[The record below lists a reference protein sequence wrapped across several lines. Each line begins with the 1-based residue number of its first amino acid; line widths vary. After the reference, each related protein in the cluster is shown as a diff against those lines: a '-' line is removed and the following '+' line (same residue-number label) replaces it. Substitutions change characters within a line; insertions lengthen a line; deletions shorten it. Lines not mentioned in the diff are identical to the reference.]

1 MDNINLRKKPGA
13 FNAFPLGTAL
23 VSAAF
28 ALGAV
33 SLTLLL
39 RSDSSSVMSIST
51 CAVTDLWL
59 CFALLI
65 LAQALCIIM
74 PCARVLTAVFAV
86 LTGADAELISY
97 SYSEFALFSPEFFAL
112 FGVIFAFSAAGV
124 YACDRAFTLSPKLRA
139 FIRADRRLRY
149 ELNLF
154 CAVFATLMLA
164 AIVSAALFIL

>member
-1 MDNINLRKKPGA
+1 MDNIDLRKKPGA

-51 CAVTDLWL
+51 YAVTDLWL

-154 CAVFATLMLA
+154 CAVFAALMLA
-164 AIVSAALFIL
+164 VIVSAALFIL

>member
-1 MDNINLRKKPGA
+1 MDNIDLRKKSGA
-13 FNAFPLGTAL
+13 SRAFPLGTAL

-154 CAVFATLMLA
+154 CAVFAALMLA

>member
-1 MDNINLRKKPGA
+1 MDNIDLRKKPGA

>member
-1 MDNINLRKKPGA
+1 MDNIDLRKKPGA

-28 ALGAV
+28 ALGAA

-39 RSDSSSVMSIST
+39 RSDSSGVMSIST
-51 CAVTDLWL
+51 YDVTDLWL
-59 CFALLI
+59 CFVLLV

-74 PCARVLTAVFAV
+74 PGARMLTAVLAV
-86 LTGADAELISY
+86 LSGADAVLISY
-97 SYSEFALFSPEFFAL
+97 YYSGLTLFSPEFFAL
-112 FGVIFAFSAAGV
+112 CGVIFAFSAADV
-124 YACDRAFTLSPKLRA
+124 YASDSAFALSPKLRA

-154 CAVFATLMLA
+154 CAVFAALILA
-164 AIVSAALFIL
+164 AIFSAMLFIL

>member
-1 MDNINLRKKPGA
+1 MDNIDLRKKSGVSH
-13 FNAFPLGTAL
+13 AFPLGTAL

-39 RSDSSSVMSIST
+39 RSDSRGVMSISRY
-51 CAVTDLWL
+51 AVTDLWL
-59 CFALLI
+59 CFALLV

-74 PCARVLTAVFAV
+74 PCTRVLTAVFAV
-86 LTGADAELISY
+86 LAGADAELISY

-112 FGVIFAFSAAGV
+112 CGVIFVFSAAGV

-154 CAVFATLMLA
+154 CAVFAALMLA
-164 AIVSAALFIL
+164 AVISAALFIL

>member
-1 MDNINLRKKPGA
+1 MDNIDLRKKPGA

-97 SYSEFALFSPEFFAL
+97 YYSGLTLFSPEFFAL

-154 CAVFATLMLA
+154 CAVFAALMLA

>member
-1 MDNINLRKKPGA
+1 MDNIDLRKKPGA

-124 YACDRAFTLSPKLRA
+124 YACDRAFMLSPKLRA

-154 CAVFATLMLA
+154 CSVFAALMLA

>member
-1 MDNINLRKKPGA
+1 
-13 FNAFPLGTAL
+13 
-23 VSAAF
+23 
-28 ALGAV
+28 
-33 SLTLLL
+33 
-39 RSDSSSVMSIST
+39 
-51 CAVTDLWL
+51 
-59 CFALLI
+59 
-65 LAQALCIIM
+65 
-74 PCARVLTAVFAV
+74 ARVLTAVFAV

-139 FIRADRRLRY
+139 FIRTDRRLRY

-154 CAVFATLMLA
+154 CAVFAALMLA

>member
-1 MDNINLRKKPGA
+1 MDNIDLRKKPGA

-39 RSDSSSVMSIST
+39 RSNSSSVMSIST

-86 LTGADAELISY
+86 LTGADAVLISY
-97 SYSEFALFSPEFFAL
+97 YYSGLTLFSPEFFAL

-154 CAVFATLMLA
+154 CAVFAALMLA
-164 AIVSAALFIL
+164 AIVSVALFIL

>member
-1 MDNINLRKKPGA
+1 
-13 FNAFPLGTAL
+13 
-23 VSAAF
+23 
-28 ALGAV
+28 
-33 SLTLLL
+33 
-39 RSDSSSVMSIST
+39 MSIST

-97 SYSEFALFSPEFFAL
+97 SYSEFFAL

-154 CAVFATLMLA
+154 CAVFAALMLA

>member
-1 MDNINLRKKPGA
+1 MDNIDLRKKSGA

-51 CAVTDLWL
+51 YAVTDLLL

-154 CAVFATLMLA
+154 CAVFAALMLA

>member
-1 MDNINLRKKPGA
+1 MDNIDLRKKPGA

-65 LAQALCIIM
+65 LVQALCIIM
-74 PCARVLTAVFAV
+74 PCARILTAVFAV

-154 CAVFATLMLA
+154 CAVFAALMLA
-164 AIVSAALFIL
+164 AIVSAVLFIL

>member
-1 MDNINLRKKPGA
+1 MDNIDLRKKPGA

-28 ALGAV
+28 ALGSV

-86 LTGADAELISY
+86 LSGADAELISY

-154 CAVFATLMLA
+154 CSVFAALMLA

>member
-1 MDNINLRKKPGA
+1 MDNIDLLKKPGA

-65 LAQALCIIM
+65 LVQALCIIM
-74 PCARVLTAVFAV
+74 PCARILTAAFAV

-97 SYSEFALFSPEFFAL
+97 SYSEFALFSPEFFTL

-154 CAVFATLMLA
+154 CAVFAALMLA

>member
-1 MDNINLRKKPGA
+1 MDNIDLRKKPAA

-154 CAVFATLMLA
+154 CAVFAALMLA
-164 AIVSAALFIL
+164 AIVSAVLFIL

>member
-1 MDNINLRKKPGA
+1 MDNIDLRKKSGA
-13 FNAFPLGTAL
+13 SRAFPLGTAL

-74 PCARVLTAVFAV
+74 PCARILTAVFAV

-154 CAVFATLMLA
+154 CAVFAALMLA

>member
-1 MDNINLRKKPGA
+1 MDNIDLRKKPGA

-59 CFALLI
+59 CFALLV

-154 CAVFATLMLA
+154 CSVFAAL
-164 AIVSAALFIL
+164 VSAALFIL